1 MPLGKKYDKNKRA
14 WVEIEKERA
23 LDYEQ
28 YGGAALLGV
37 TGALVKAHGS
47 SNARAYSCAIRQA
60 RSMVEGNVVGIIA
73 QQLKSETAD
82 A

>member
-1 MPLGKKYDKNKRA
+1 M
-14 WVEIEKERA
+14 
-23 LDYEQ
+23 
-28 YGGAALLGV
+28 